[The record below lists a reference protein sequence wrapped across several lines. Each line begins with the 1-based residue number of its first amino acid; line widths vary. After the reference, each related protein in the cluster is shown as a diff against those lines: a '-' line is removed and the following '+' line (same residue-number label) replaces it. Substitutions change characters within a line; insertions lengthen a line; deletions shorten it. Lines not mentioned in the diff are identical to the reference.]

1 MKKLDPKYRRL
12 LRPFK
17 NIFFL
22 ILVVF
27 AVWMLF
33 FDSNSW
39 FIHNELNKDIK
50 DLEKEREYYKDEIEK
65 DRKEIKKLSSD
76 EGVEKYG
83 REQYNMKKE
92 NEEIYIIEYED
103 SLKIKTKDE

>member
-1 MKKLDPKYRRL
+1 MKKLAPKYKRI

-27 AVWMLF
+27 VIWMLF

-50 DLEKEREYYKDEIEK
+50 KLEKEKEYYREEIEK
-65 DRKEIKKLSSD
+65 DQKEIKKLSSD
-76 EGVEKYG
+76 KGVEKYG
-83 REQYNMKKE
+83 REQYNMKKKD
-92 NEEIYIIEYED
+92 EEIYIIEYED
-103 SLKIKTKDE
+103 SLKTKTNNE